1 MQNKIENTNT
11 NNTDD
16 IITLEKI
23 IKILNS
29 DAFLVREK
37 NTVFNNLGIRTIYY
51 LISWVVLGFGIQVGN
66 GFFVATCL
74 FISSLLMD
82 YSKNNSDK
90 KPHSYIIKLEKI
102 ICTIFFIWSVLG
114 LFGIL
119 EIKIIND
126 SLMLVLSKNFI
137 AFHDFKIHLD
147 IIWYLLAIPAALPI
161 IDYFSAILVIEEPI
175 CSALEKQSKK

>member
-66 GFFVATCL
+66 GFFCCYL
-74 FISSLLMD
+74 FI
-82 YSKNNSDK
+82 Y
-90 KPHSYIIKLEKI
+90 
-102 ICTIFFIWSVLG
+102 FISVNG
-114 LFGIL
+114 LF
-119 EIKIIND
+119 
-126 SLMLVLSKNFI
+126 
-137 AFHDFKIHLD
+137 
-147 IIWYLLAIPAALPI
+147 
-161 IDYFSAILVIEEPI
+161 
-175 CSALEKQSKK
+175 KK